1 MINAKEWNLTASD
14 ETIVPRA
21 VLVNITSS
29 TRALCCLRTIFN
41 VNLYVTLGYSLKYVM
56 ELIRI
61 G

>member
-29 TRALCCLRTIFN
+29 TRALC
-41 VNLYVTLGYSLKYVM
+41 
-56 ELIRI
+56 
-61 G
+61 